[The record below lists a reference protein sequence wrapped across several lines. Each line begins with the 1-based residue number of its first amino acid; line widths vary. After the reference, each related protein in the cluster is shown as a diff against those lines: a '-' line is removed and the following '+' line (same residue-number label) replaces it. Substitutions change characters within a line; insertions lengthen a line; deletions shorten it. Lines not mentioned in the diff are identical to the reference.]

1 MLSSPQHRGKQG
13 LENEF
18 PLQLGGLQG
27 RSSAGNPQVSGGA
40 ESSTSSGM
48 PAVWGI
54 DLDRWLVLKAEAVSF
69 VIWFLPHTHTYIYTY
84 ILYAYMEATFWCMHI
99 LHICGNYCTYTCH
112 WLSLLSQSSH
122 WHAEVKLD
130 PRSLPLTH
138 PRWHLDHAEAIGPMR
153 HLLFPIPSPS
163 KSW

>member
-69 VIWFLPHTHTYIYTY
+69 VIWFLPHTHTYIHIYVYTVCIY
-84 ILYAYMEATFWCMHI
+84 GGHFLVYAYIAYMWEL
-99 LHICGNYCTYTCH
+99 LHLY
-112 WLSLLSQSSH
+112 LSLAITTVTIQPLARRSQ
-122 WHAEVKLD
+122 
-130 PRSLPLTH
+130 T
-138 PRWHLDHAEAIGPMR
+138 
-153 HLLFPIPSPS
+153 
-163 KSW
+163 